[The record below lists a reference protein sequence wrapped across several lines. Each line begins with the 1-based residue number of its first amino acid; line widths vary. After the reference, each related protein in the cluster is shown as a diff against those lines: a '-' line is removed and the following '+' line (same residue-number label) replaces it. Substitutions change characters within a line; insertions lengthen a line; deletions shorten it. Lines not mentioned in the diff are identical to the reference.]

1 MRNQWLAAL
10 IILCICSAPL
20 HAQNPL
26 APATPGKTE
35 IPVDSRPV
43 APTTIHSVTATDVE
57 AFLDGFVP
65 LQLELDDIAGAS
77 IAVVKDGK
85 LLFAKG
91 YGYADVAKKK
101 PVIAD
106 STLFRPGSVSKLFG
120 WTAVMQLAE
129 QKKLDLDRDVNAY
142 LDFKIPEAFGKP
154 ITLKNLLTHT
164 PGFEDQAKDL
174 FVAPANHI
182 PLGQYLRTHIP
193 RRMYPP
199 GTTVAYS
206 NYGAS
211 LAGYIVE
218 RVSGRPFDQY
228 IEENIF
234 QPLGMTHST
243 FRQPLPAAMSAQMSK
258 GYRTAS
264 AEPRPFEIV
273 GPEPAGSL
281 TSTATDMARFMIAH
295 LEGGAYGGAR
305 ILRPE
310 TVDLMHSRLFELN
323 PAANAM
329 LHGFYE
335 ESSNGHRIIGHAGD
349 TELFHSNLHLIP
361 DSNLGFFVSYNSA
374 GSGKVEARAQLWRA
388 FLNRYFD
395 RSPVHQTLS
404 TAKEDAK
411 SVSGSYLT
419 SRRSDGSLLRTLYVV
434 AELMIEPAADG
445 TITASSLK
453 SANGKAKKWRED
465 APLIFRDV
473 DGEDYLAFKRDNTG
487 RMEVMLSPYPVFV
500 FKRVGFGQD
509 RKVLVPFVVF
519 SLALMALTLLLWPVA
534 ALVRRHYRHPLELTP
549 QQRWIRLG
557 VRIVLALDILFV
569 VAILVII
576 VRGTADITAFNPSLD
591 KWIYLAQFIGLLG
604 ALGTVVVLYDAIK
617 SWFSKNRTIW
627 SRLHATALA
636 LACFGFLWFVFVGN
650 LLHFTSSY

>member
-1 MRNQWLAAL
+1 M
-10 IILCICSAPL
+10 S
-20 HAQNPL
+20 
-26 APATPGKTE
+26 
-35 IPVDSRPV
+35 
-43 APTTIHSVTATDVE
+43 HSMTATDVE

-65 LQLELDDIAGAS
+65 LQLEQNDIAGAT
-77 IAVVKDGK
+77 IAIVKDGK

-106 STLFRPGSVSKLFG
+106 TTLFRPGSVSKLFAG
-120 WTAVMQLAE
+120 TAVMQLVE
-129 QKKLDLDRDVNAY
+129 QKKLDLDRDVNEY

-154 ITLKNLLTHT
+154 ITLKNLLSHT

-174 FVAPANHI
+174 FVAPAKLL
-182 PLGQYLRTHIP
+182 PLGQYLKTHIP

-199 GTTVAYS
+199 GITAAYS

-218 RVSGRPFDQY
+218 RVSGRPFEQY
-228 IEENIF
+228 IQENIF
-234 QPLGMTHST
+234 KPLGMTRST
-243 FRQPLPAAMSAQMSK
+243 FTQPLPAAMSALMSK

-264 AEPRPFEIV
+264 DEPRPFEIV
-273 GPEPAGSL
+273 GPAPAGSL
-281 TSTATDMARFMIAH
+281 TSTAPDMASFMIAH
-295 LEGGAYGGAR
+295 LQGGEYGGAR

-310 TVDLMHSRLFELN
+310 TVNLMHSRLFELN

-329 LHGFYE
+329 AYGFYE

-349 TELFHSNLHLIP
+349 TELFHSNLHLMP
-361 DSNLGFFVSYNSA
+361 DTNLGFFVSYNSA
-374 GSGKVEARAQLWRA
+374 GIGKVEARGQLWRA
-388 FLNRYFD
+388 FLDRYFIY
-395 RSPVHQTLS
+395 SPVRQTLP

-411 SVSGSYLT
+411 SVSGSYLV
-419 SRRSDGSLLRTLYVV
+419 SRRSDSSLLRALYVV
-434 AELMIEPAADG
+434 GELVIEPAADG
-445 TITASSLK
+445 TITASALK
-453 SANGKAKKWRED
+453 GANGKARKWRED
-465 APLIFRDV
+465 APLLFHDV
-473 DGEDYLAFKRDNTG
+473 NGEDYLAFKRDNTG

-500 FKRVGFGQD
+500 YQRVGVGQD
-509 RKVLVPFVVF
+509 RKVLVPVVVV

-534 ALVRRHYRHPLELTP
+534 ALVRRHYRQPLELTP

-569 VAILVII
+569 LAILLII
-576 VRGTADITAFNPSLD
+576 VRGTADITSFNDSLN

-617 SWFSKNRTIW
+617 SWFSKTRTIW
-627 SRLHATALA
+627 SKLYATVLV

-650 LLHFTSSY
+650 LLHFSSKY